1 MWGRIGVRNA
11 RVPADTAAAVAHCR
25 SLSCRRR
32 HRRRLAAAVATVA
45 HGEGVEMG
53 MSSETKS
60 RPVAL
65 RSAAARRIEERVEQR
80 ARSSEAG
87 A

>member
-1 MWGRIGVRNA
+1 
-11 RVPADTAAAVAHCR
+11 
-25 SLSCRRR
+25 
-32 HRRRLAAAVATVA
+32 
-45 HGEGVEMG
+45 MG

-80 ARSSEAG
+80 ALEKSLAVCDRADFNGHQYRCKPAKSLTGETSPRFRAISAASPTSELRSVAS
-87 A
+87 

>member
-1 MWGRIGVRNA
+1 
-11 RVPADTAAAVAHCR
+11 
-25 SLSCRRR
+25 
-32 HRRRLAAAVATVA
+32 
-45 HGEGVEMG
+45 MG

-80 ARSSEAG
+80 QRSSEAG

>member
-1 MWGRIGVRNA
+1 MRGYLRILPPPSLTVAHGL
-11 RVPADTAAAVAHCR
+11 AAV
-25 SLSCRRR
+25 
-32 HRRRLAAAVATVA
+32 AAAVATVA

>member
-1 MWGRIGVRNA
+1 
-11 RVPADTAAAVAHCR
+11 
-25 SLSCRRR
+25 
-32 HRRRLAAAVATVA
+32 
-45 HGEGVEMG
+45 MG

-65 RSAAARRIEERVEQR
+65 RRAAARRIEERVEQR